1 MRQVAILDVQGR
13 IAVHTGSKC
22 VPAAGHAM
30 GPNCCAQANM
40 MARDTVWKEMANAFE
55 SARGEMADRL
65 LAAVDA
71 AEQQGGDVR
80 GRQSASLIVV
90 SGKASHPAG
99 LDRSVD
105 LRVDDHPD
113 PVGELRRLLGYT
125 RAHERAEQA
134 IGKAVAND
142 GGGALA
148 DLDACCAAYPDEP
161 EFLFRRALV
170 LLMLAR
176 IDEATELLRK
186 AHAIHPG
193 WSEVLLRFAD
203 AGVIPAGREVLE
215 PLVARC
221 VAQSKKRDS
230 ASIRELSRGDLDA
243 LLEAYRDLH
252 PDDDPLP
259 ARAELERLWNGICAD
274 PRLVYIGA
282 FDGPRLVATCTA
294 AIVPNLTRGARPYAV
309 IENVWT
315 HPASRRQGLGSAAL
329 QELLGRCWAAGCYK
343 AMLLSASHR
352 GAAHEFYQR
361 NGFDKHAKQGFIV
374 RK

>member
-1 MRQVAILDVQGR
+1 
-13 IAVHTGSKC
+13 
-22 VPAAGHAM
+22 
-30 GPNCCAQANM
+30 
-40 MARDTVWKEMANAFE
+40 MANAFE

-65 LAAVDA
+65 LAAIGA
-71 AEQQGGDVR
+71 AEHQGGDVR
-80 GRQSASLIVV
+80 GKQAASLIVV
-90 SGKASHPAG
+90 SGKPSEPAE
-99 LDRSVD
+99 LDRAVD
-105 LRVDDHPD
+105 LRVDDHSD
-113 PVGELRRLLGYT
+113 PVGELKRLLGYS

-134 IGKAVAND
+134 IGKAVASD
-142 GGGALA
+142 VGGALA
-148 DLDACCAAYPDEP
+148 DLDVCCASHPDEP

-176 IDEATELLRK
+176 IDEAAEALRK

-221 VAQSKKRDS
+221 AAPSGMRDGV
-230 ASIRELSRGDLDA
+230 SIRELRAGDLDA

-259 ARAELERLWNGICAD
+259 ARPNLERLWDGVCAD

-315 HPASRRQGLGSAAL
+315 HPASRRQGLGSAVL

-343 AMLLSASHR
+343 AMLLSAAHR

-361 NGFDKHAKQGFIV
+361 NGFDKHAKQGFII
-374 RK
+374 RR